1 MAYIGDPSMMGMAGM
16 SPGMN
21 TDFGPG
27 ASMYRLSTQTNIVMF
42 GYILL
47 MTLNHLNLGQVVFG
61 KETKLTGNTR
71 IWIFG
76 AILLLTI
83 VNCMLMLILKER
95 RRPLVPYRRE
105 QNIMPIMFTVFQ
117 IIILGI
123 TLWLYFMAESSDSV
137 GKKINNIAIYSF
149 INIST
154 MLSTWGFGLSRCT
167 MEDMSM
173 GAMGAMSGSMM
184 PGMSPY

>member
-1 MAYIGDPSMMGMAGM
+1 MAMMMDPNAAMMNSGM
-16 SPGMN
+16 SGY
-21 TDFGPG
+21 GPG
-27 ASMYRLSTQTNIVMF
+27 GAMYRLSTQTNIVMI

-47 MTLNHLNLGQVVFG
+47 MLLNHLNLGQLLFG
-61 KETKLTGNTR
+61 KNSKLTGNLR
-71 IWIFG
+71 IWLFG

-95 RRPLVPYRRE
+95 RRPLTPYRNDP
-105 QNIMPIMFTVFQ
+105 NIMPIMFTVFQ

>member
-1 MAYIGDPSMMGMAGM
+1 MN
-16 SPGMN
+16 PGMGGIN
-21 TDFGPG
+21 QGMGNYGQDSG
-27 ASMYRLSTQTNIVMF
+27 MYRLSTQTNIVMF

-61 KETKLTGNTR
+61 KETKLSGNMR
-71 IWIFG
+71 IWLFG

-105 QNIMPIMFTVFQ
+105 QNIMPIMFTVMQ
-117 IIILGI
+117 VIILGL
-123 TLWLYFMAESSDSV
+123 TLWLYFTAESSSSV
-137 GKKINNIAIYSF
+137 GKKMNNIAIYTF
-149 INIST
+149 INVSS

-167 MEDMSM
+167 MDDMS
-173 GAMGAMSGSMM
+173 AMSGTGMGMM
-184 PGMSPY
+184 PGMGMSPGY

>member
-1 MAYIGDPSMMGMAGM
+1 MDPNAAMMNSGM
-16 SPGMN
+16 SGY
-21 TDFGPG
+21 GPG
-27 ASMYRLSTQTNIVMF
+27 GAMYRLSTQTNIVMI

-47 MTLNHLNLGQVVFG
+47 MLLNHLNLGQLIFG
-61 KETKLTGNTR
+61 KSSKLTGNLR
-71 IWIFG
+71 IWLFG

-95 RRPLVPYRRE
+95 RRPLTPYRNDP
-105 QNIMPIMFTVFQ
+105 NIMPIMFTVFQ

-123 TLWLYFMAESSDSV
+123 TLWLYFMAESSDSI

-154 MLSTWGFGLSRCT
+154 MLSTWGFALSRCT

-173 GAMGAMSGSMM
+173 GAMSGSMM
-184 PGMSPY
+184 PGVSPY